1 MEGGD
6 PALDRGTPGFL
17 LCAVVLAAE
26 RPKNTTPAQVKRKHS
41 SLQGA
46 RVNACGGAGSPA
58 PRTGAHRRTRRTQTD
73 TMAHFGTAEQEEK
86 VDASMLRSMGFP
98 EADVREALRRTKDDV
113 NRALDL
119 LTAATMPDED
129 AFDILATHPAAYDGG
144 RRKPFKPARPDP
156 DKGGFLEGT
165 PIREENA
172 SLIVDSRL
180 RRFREMGFSVDEA
193 EAALKSHNNDVDAA
207 LTALLQRR
215 RVHAPHPDATQDRRR
230 APTYGQGYYND
241 SPHDVLAEAAHPY
254 PSAEHPRKRPEAPPN
269 DPNKGGWHNNV
280 PQNASVATIVDSRI
294 LTFTDMGFGADE
306 AERALRDAGNDV
318 DKALSALL
326 ASRAGA

>member
-1 MEGGD
+1 MLLQS
-6 PALDRGTPGFL
+6 ARKIRHLRKQNASTAACRGPDI
-17 LCAVVLAAE
+17 
-26 RPKNTTPAQVKRKHS
+26 
-41 SLQGA
+41 
-46 RVNACGGAGSPA
+46 NACGGAGSPA
-58 PRTGAHRRTRRTQTD
+58 PRTGAPRQ

-129 AFDILATHPAAYDGG
+129 AFDILATHPAAYDDG
-144 RRKPFKPARPDP
+144 RRKPFQPARPDP

-193 EAALKSHNNDVDAA
+193 EAALKAHANDVDAA
-207 LTALLQRR
+207 LTALL
-215 RVHAPHPDATQDRRR
+215 ARRR
-230 APTYGQGYYND
+230 A
-241 SPHDVLAEAAHPY
+241 H
-254 PSAEHPRKRPEAPPN
+254 RPAP
-269 DPNKGGWHNNV
+269 GC
-280 PQNASVATIVDSRI
+280 DSRPAAR
-294 LTFTDMGFGADE
+294 AD
-306 AERALRDAGNDV
+306 LRPG
-318 DKALSALL
+318 LLQRQSA
-326 ASRAGA
+326 

>member
-1 MEGGD
+1 
-6 PALDRGTPGFL
+6 
-17 LCAVVLAAE
+17 
-26 RPKNTTPAQVKRKHS
+26 
-41 SLQGA
+41 
-46 RVNACGGAGSPA
+46 
-58 PRTGAHRRTRRTQTD
+58 
-73 TMAHFGTAEQEEK
+73 MAHFGTAEQEEK

-129 AFDILATHPAAYDGG
+129 AFDILATHPAAYDDG
-144 RRKPFKPARPDP
+144 RRKPFQPARPDP

-193 EAALKSHNNDVDAA
+193 EAALKEHANDVDAA
-207 LTALLQRR
+207 LTALLRR
-215 RVHAPHPDATQDRRR
+215 RRAHAPHPDASQDRRR

-269 DPNKGGWHNNV
+269 DPNKGGWRDDV
-280 PQNASVATIVDSRI
+280 PQNASAATIVDSRI

>member
-1 MEGGD
+1 
-6 PALDRGTPGFL
+6 
-17 LCAVVLAAE
+17 
-26 RPKNTTPAQVKRKHS
+26 
-41 SLQGA
+41 
-46 RVNACGGAGSPA
+46 
-58 PRTGAHRRTRRTQTD
+58 
-73 TMAHFGTAEQEEK
+73 MAHFGTAEQEEK

-129 AFDILATHPAAYDGG
+129 AFDILATHPAAYDDG
-144 RRKPFKPARPDP
+144 RRKPFKPTRPDP

-172 SLIVDSRL
+172 ALLVDSRL

-215 RVHAPHPDATQDRRR
+215 RAHAPHPDATQDRRR
-230 APTYGQGYYND
+230 APTYGQGYYN
-241 SPHDVLAEAAHPY
+241 
-254 PSAEHPRKRPEAPPN
+254 
-269 DPNKGGWHNNV
+269 
-280 PQNASVATIVDSRI
+280 
-294 LTFTDMGFGADE
+294 
-306 AERALRDAGNDV
+306 
-318 DKALSALL
+318 LSLIHI
-326 ASRAGA
+326 